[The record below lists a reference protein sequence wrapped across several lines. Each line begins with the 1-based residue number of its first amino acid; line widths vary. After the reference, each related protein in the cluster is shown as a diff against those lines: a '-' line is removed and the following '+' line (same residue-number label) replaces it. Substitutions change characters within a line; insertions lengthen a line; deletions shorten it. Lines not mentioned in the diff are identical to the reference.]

1 MIADTFALRWD
12 LAPDSKGAEEEPF
25 EATAFSLSP
34 FLALSIPRER
44 DREREKRERER
55 EERERERERQKEW
68 NE

>member
-44 DREREKRERER
+44 DRERERER
-55 EERERERERQKEW
+55 EERERERETERME
-68 NE
+68 